1 MIALSSGISG
11 GYQSATQAGE
21 MVEGVNVHTFDSKL
35 AMIEGSYTIYAK
47 ELIDKGFT
55 PEVII
60 EELKEIRE
68 QAGAYLIVDD
78 LKNLQKADV

>member
-1 MIALSSGISG
+1 
-11 GYQSATQAGE
+11 

-68 QAGAYLIVDD
+68 QGRL
-78 LKNLQKADV
+78 LNC

>member
-1 MIALSSGISG
+1 MALSIT
-11 GYQSATQAGE
+11 TQVGE
-21 MVEGVNVHTFDSKL
+21 MEGVNVHTFDSKL

-68 QAGAYLIVDD
+68 QVLMILTIKHGLEHY
-78 LKNLQKADV
+78 

>member
-11 GYQSATQAGE
+11 SYQSATQAGE

-35 AMIEGSYTIYAK
+35 AAMIEGSYTIYAK

-55 PEVII
+55 PEV
-60 EELKEIRE
+60 L
-68 QAGAYLIVDD
+68 
-78 LKNLQKADV
+78 LKNYKKSENKLALT

>member
-1 MIALSSGISG
+1 
-11 GYQSATQAGE
+11 

-68 QAGAYLIVDD
+68 QGAYLIVDD